1 MHQSAVKSTK
11 IKLFSLI
18 DFSKES
24 SSNFVHINLSS
35 ITLLELKLKNKIIKI
50 IKPEIISLNLLKS

>member
-35 ITLLELKLKNKIIKI
+35 ITLLELKLKIK
-50 IKPEIISLNLLKS
+50 